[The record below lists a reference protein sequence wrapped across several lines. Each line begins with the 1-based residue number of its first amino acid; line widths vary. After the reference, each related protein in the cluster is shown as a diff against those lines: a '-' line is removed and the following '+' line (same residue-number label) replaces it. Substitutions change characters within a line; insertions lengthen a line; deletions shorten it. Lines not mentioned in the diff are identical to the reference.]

1 MASQK
6 TKLAVGL
13 FVASGI
19 GIALM
24 AIIWLGMSRYLEK
37 GRFYAAYFDESVQGL
52 SKDSPVKYRGVSIG
66 RVENIKVAPDAKL
79 IQVLLKLE
87 TNQTLDRSIVAQLK
101 DVGITGSM
109 FVELDRK
116 KKSEPDRSPPI
127 TFPSE
132 YPIVAS
138 KPSELSELLRGLDD
152 VLNHITTIDLKG
164 ISDKLK
170 LTLDNVNLMIADAEV
185 HAISAKVRESLGN
198 IDRMIVDAD
207 IKGVSTRLQSSLASA
222 GRILDSKRWDGIL
235 ASVDDA
241 AQSLNKLM
249 DKAGSSL
256 VEMDKILVGVEGV
269 VADNEEEIKKAI
281 GDLRQAMKNANLLL
295 EKGALL
301 IGSADDSF
309 FQLKRQL
316 SVSAQNLEKATDNL
330 NQFLGL
336 LADHPSQ
343 LIFGEPPV
351 PRRVEP
357 EEQKP

>member
-6 TKLAVGL
+6 TKFAVGL
-13 FVASGI
+13 FVAGGI
-19 GIALM
+19 GITLM

-37 GRFYAAYFDESVQGL
+37 GKFYAAYFDESVQGL
-52 SKDSPVKYRGVSIG
+52 IKDSPVKYRGVSVG
-66 RVENIKVAPDAKL
+66 RVESIGVAPDAKL

-87 TNQTLDRSIVAQLK
+87 SNQVLDRNIVAQLK

-109 FVELDRK
+109 FVELDLK
-116 KKSEPDRSPPI
+116 NKNEPDRSPAI

-138 KPSELSELLRGLDD
+138 KPSELSKLLGGLED
-152 VLNHITTIDLKG
+152 VLNHFQTIDLKG

-170 LTLDNVNLMIADAEV
+170 LTLDNVNVMIADAEV
-185 HAISAKVRESLGN
+185 QAVSAKVRESLGN

-207 IKGVSTRLQSSLASA
+207 IKGVSAKLQSSLTSA
-222 GRILDSKRWDGIL
+222 GRILDSKRWDRIL

-241 AQSLNKLM
+241 AQSLNKLL

-256 VEMDKILVGVEGV
+256 AQMDEFLAGVEDM
-269 VADNEEEIKKAI
+269 VADNEEDIKRAVE
-281 GDLRQAMKNANLLL
+281 DLRQAMKNANVLL
-295 EKGALL
+295 EKGALF
-301 IGSADDSF
+301 IGNADGTF

-336 LADHPSQ
+336 VADHPSQ

-351 PRRVEP
+351 PRSVEP
-357 EEQKP
+357 EE

>member
-1 MASQK
+1 MASQR
-6 TKLAVGL
+6 TKFAVGL

-19 GIALM
+19 GITLM

-37 GRFYAAYFDESVQGL
+37 GNFYAAYFDESVQGL
-52 SKDSPVKYRGVSIG
+52 SKDAPVKYRGVSIG
-66 RVENIKVAPDAKL
+66 RVESIKVAPDAKL
-79 IQVLLKLE
+79 IQVLLKIE
-87 TNQTLDRSIVAQLK
+87 SNQVLDRSIVAQLK

-116 KKSEPDRSPPI
+116 KESDLDRSPRI

-138 KPSELSELLRGLDD
+138 KPSEFAELLRGLDD
-152 VLNHITTIDLKG
+152 VLNHIKTIDLKG

-170 LTLDNVNLMIADAEV
+170 LTLDSVNRMITDAEV
-185 HAISAKVRESLGN
+185 KAVSSKVRKSLDN

-207 IKGVSTRLQSSLASA
+207 VKGVSTKLQSSLESA
-222 GRILDSKRWDGIL
+222 GRILDSKRWDRIL

-241 AQSLNKLM
+241 AQSLNRVM

-256 VEMDKILVGVEGV
+256 GQMDKMLVGVEGV
-269 VADNEEEIKKAI
+269 VADNEEDIKKAVE
-281 GDLRQAMKNANLLL
+281 DLRQAMKNANVLLERGVLLL
-295 EKGALL
+295 
-301 IGSADDSF
+301 GSADDSF

-330 NQFLGL
+330 NQFFEL

-343 LIFGEPPV
+343 LVFGEPPV
-351 PRRVEP
+351 PRSVEP
-357 EEQKP
+357 EEKKR

>member
-1 MASQK
+1 MASQR
-6 TKLAVGL
+6 TKFAVGL

-19 GIALM
+19 GITLM
-24 AIIWLGMSRYLEK
+24 AIIWLGMSRYLEQ
-37 GRFYAAYFDESVQGL
+37 GSFYAAYFNESVQGL

-66 RVENIKVAPDAKL
+66 RVESIKVAPASKL
-79 IQVLLKLE
+79 IQVLLKIE
-87 TNQTLDRSIVAQLK
+87 SDQVLDRSIVAQLK

-116 KKSEPDRSPPI
+116 KEGESDRSPII

-138 KPSELSELLRGLDD
+138 KPSEFSELMRGLDD
-152 VLNHITTIDLKG
+152 VLNHIKTIDLKG

-170 LTLDNVNLMIADAEV
+170 LTLDNVSQMIADADV
-185 HAISAKVRESLGN
+185 KGISTK
-198 IDRMIVDAD
+198 
-207 IKGVSTRLQSSLASA
+207 LQSSLESA
-222 GRILDSKRWDGIL
+222 DRILDSKRWDRIL

-256 VEMDKILVGVEGV
+256 GQMDKILEGVEGV
-269 VADNEEEIKKAI
+269 VVDNEEDIKKAVE
-281 GDLRQAMKNANLLL
+281 DLRLAMKNANVLL
-295 EKGALL
+295 ERGVLL
-301 IGSADDSF
+301 IGNADDSF

-330 NQFLGL
+330 NQFLEL

-343 LIFGEPPV
+343 LVFGEPPV
-351 PRRVEP
+351 PRSVEP
-357 EEQKP
+357 EEKER

>member
-1 MASQK
+1 MASQR
-6 TKLAVGL
+6 TKFAVGL

-19 GIALM
+19 GITLVAF
-24 AIIWLGMSRYLEK
+24 IWLGMSRYLEK
-37 GRFYAAYFDESVQGL
+37 GNFYAAYFDESVQGL

-66 RVENIKVAPDAKL
+66 RVESIKVAPDSKL
-79 IQVLLKLE
+79 IQVLLKIE
-87 TNQTLDRSIVAQLK
+87 SKQVLDRSMVAQLK

-116 KKSEPDRSPPI
+116 KEGEPDPSPRI

-138 KPSELSELLRGLDD
+138 KPSELSKLLRGLDD
-152 VLNHITTIDLKG
+152 VLNHIKTIDLKG

-170 LTLDNVNLMIADAEV
+170 LTLDNVNLMIADADV
-185 HAISAKVRESLGN
+185 KAVSATVRKSLDN

-207 IKGVSTRLQSSLASA
+207 VKGVSTKLQSSLESA

-241 AQSLNKLM
+241 AQSLNRLL

-256 VEMDKILVGVEGV
+256 GQMDKILVGVEGV
-269 VADNEEEIKKAI
+269 VADNEEDIKKAVE
-281 GDLRQAMKNANLLL
+281 DLSQAMKNANVLL
-295 EKGALL
+295 ERGVLL
-301 IGSADDSF
+301 IGSADDLF

-351 PRRVEP
+351 PRSVEP
-357 EEQKP
+357 EEKKR

>member
-1 MASQK
+1 MASQR
-6 TKLAVGL
+6 TKFAVGL

-19 GIALM
+19 GITLM

-37 GRFYAAYFDESVQGL
+37 GNFYAAYFDESVQGL

-66 RVENIKVAPDAKL
+66 RVESIRVAPDSKL
-79 IQVLLKLE
+79 IQVLLKIE
-87 TNQTLDRSIVAQLK
+87 SDQTLDHSIVAQLK

-109 FVELDRK
+109 FVELDHK
-116 KKSEPDRSPPI
+116 KESDPDRSPRI

-138 KPSELSELLRGLDD
+138 KPSELSKLLRGLDD
-152 VLNHITTIDLKG
+152 ALNHIKTIDLKG

-170 LTLDNVNLMIADAEV
+170 LTFDNVNLMIADAEV
-185 HAISAKVRESLGN
+185 KAVSVKVRKSLDN
-198 IDRMIVDAD
+198 IDRMIIDTDV
-207 IKGVSTRLQSSLASA
+207 KGVSTKLQASLESA
-222 GRILDSKRWDGIL
+222 GRILDSKRWDRIL
-235 ASVDDA
+235 VSVDDA

-256 VEMDKILVGVEGV
+256 GQMDKMLVGLEGV
-269 VADNEEEIKKAI
+269 VADNEEDIKKAVE
-281 GDLRQAMKNANLLL
+281 DLREAMKNANVLL
-295 EKGALL
+295 ERGVLL

-330 NQFLGL
+330 NQFLEL
-336 LADHPSQ
+336 LGDQPSQ

-351 PRRVEP
+351 PRSVEP
-357 EEQKP
+357 EDKKR

>member
-1 MASQK
+1 MASQR
-6 TKLAVGL
+6 TKFTVGL

-19 GIALM
+19 GITVM

-37 GRFYAAYFDESVQGL
+37 GNFYAAYFDESVQGL

-66 RVENIKVAPDAKL
+66 RVESIKVAPDSKL
-79 IQVLLKLE
+79 IQVLLKIE
-87 TNQTLDRSIVAQLK
+87 SDQTLDHHIVAQLK

-116 KKSEPDRSPPI
+116 KESDPDRSPRI

-152 VLNHITTIDLKG
+152 VLNHIKTIDLKG

-185 HAISAKVRESLGN
+185 KAVSVKLRKSLDN
-198 IDRMIVDAD
+198 IDRMMVDAD
-207 IKGVSTRLQSSLASA
+207 VKDVSTKLQASLESA
-222 GRILDSKRWDGIL
+222 GRILDSKRWERIL
-235 ASVDDA
+235 VSVDDA
-241 AQSLNKLM
+241 AQSLNRLM
-249 DKAGSSL
+249 DKAGGSL
-256 VEMDKILVGVEGV
+256 GQMDKMLVGVEGV
-269 VADNEEEIKKAI
+269 VADNEEDIKKAVE
-281 GDLRQAMKNANLLL
+281 DLRQAMKNANVLL
-295 EKGALL
+295 ERGVLL

-343 LIFGEPPV
+343 LVFGEPPV
-351 PRRVEP
+351 PRSVEP
-357 EEQKP
+357 EEKNW